1 MRRKTYVID
10 AENGV
15 GLYFSYCQMES
26 SFKYLSKFDRRIL
39 TFDTY
44 EEAKKVY
51 QLAGEVSGLD
61 MEALCF
67 TENDNL
73 NITEYTQIA
82 MLATE
87 VAILKVVESKG
98 IKANAT
104 AGLSLGEYGALA
116 AADVM
121 DLKDLF
127 YIIRKRGIFMQEAYP
142 EGGAMTAVLGLE
154 SDKIEQICRQTEGI
168 VTIANY
174 NCPGQIVITGEEQA
188 VMAAAQACS
197 EAGAKRCVPLKVSG
211 PFHSALLKG
220 AGEKLEKELIG
231 IQLRKPAIPYIS
243 NVDALD
249 VVEAAPVKTLLKN
262 QVSNSVCWQQT
273 IEKMIADGIDTFI
286 EIGPGKSLSG
296 FMKKINKDVKCMNID
311 KVADLEKV
319 LEELAC

>member
-1 MRRKTYVID
+1 MNKIAFIFPGQGSQYVGMGKD
-10 AENGV
+10 F
-15 GLYFSYCQMES
+15 Y
-26 SFKYLSKFDRRIL
+26 
-39 TFDTY
+39 DTY

-67 TENDNL
+67 TENDEL

-87 VAILKVVESKG
+87 VAILKVLESKG
-98 IKANAT
+98 VKADVT

-154 SDKIEQICRQTEGI
+154 SDRIEEICRQTEGI

-188 VMAAAQACS
+188 VLTAAQACS

-231 IQLRKPAIPYIS
+231 VQLRKPAIPYIS

-273 IEKMIADGIDTFI
+273 IEKMIADGIDLFI
-286 EIGPGKSLSG
+286 EIGPGKTLSG
-296 FMKKINKDVKCMNID
+296 FMKKIDKDVKCMNID
-311 KVADLEKV
+311 KVADLDKV
-319 LEELAC
+319 LEELSC

>member
-1 MRRKTYVID
+1 MNKIAFIFPGQGSQYVGMGKD
-10 AENGV
+10 F
-15 GLYFSYCQMES
+15 Y
-26 SFKYLSKFDRRIL
+26 
-39 TFDTY
+39 DTY

-67 TENDNL
+67 TENEEL

-87 VAILKVVESKG
+87 VAILKVLESKG
-98 IKANAT
+98 VKADAT

-154 SDKIEQICRQTEGI
+154 SDRIEEICRQTEGI
-168 VTIANY
+168 VTIAND

-188 VMAAAQACS
+188 VLTAAQACS

-231 IQLRKPAIPYIS
+231 VQLRKPAIPYIS

-273 IEKMIADGIDTFI
+273 IEKMIADGIDLFI
-286 EIGPGKSLSG
+286 EIGPGKTLSG
-296 FMKKINKDVKCMNID
+296 FMKKIDKDVKCMNID
-311 KVADLEKV
+311 KVADLDKV
-319 LEELAC
+319 LEELSC

>member
-1 MRRKTYVID
+1 MNKIAFIFPGQGSQYVGMGKD
-10 AENGV
+10 F
-15 GLYFSYCQMES
+15 Y
-26 SFKYLSKFDRRIL
+26 
-39 TFDTY
+39 DTY

-67 TENDNL
+67 TENEEL

-87 VAILKVVESKG
+87 VAILKVLESKG
-98 IKANAT
+98 VKADAT

-154 SDKIEQICRQTEGI
+154 SDRIEKICRQTEGI

-188 VMAAAQACS
+188 VLAAAQACS

-231 IQLRKPAIPYIS
+231 VQLRKPAIPYIS

-273 IEKMIADGIDTFI
+273 IEKMIADGIDLFI
-286 EIGPGKSLSG
+286 EIGPGKTLSG
-296 FMKKINKDVKCMNID
+296 FMKKIDKDVKCMNID
-311 KVADLEKV
+311 KVADLDKV
-319 LEELAC
+319 LEELSC

>member
-1 MRRKTYVID
+1 MNKIAFIFPGQGSQYVGMGKD
-10 AENGV
+10 F
-15 GLYFSYCQMES
+15 Y
-26 SFKYLSKFDRRIL
+26 
-39 TFDTY
+39 DTY

-273 IEKMIADGIDTFI
+273 IEKMIADGIDLFI
-286 EIGPGKSLSG
+286 EIGPGKTLSG
-296 FMKKINKDVKCMNID
+296 FMKKIDKDVKCMNID
-311 KVADLEKV
+311 KVADLDKV
-319 LEELAC
+319 LEELSC

>member
-1 MRRKTYVID
+1 MSKTAFIFPGQGSQYVGMGKD
-10 AENGV
+10 F
-15 GLYFSYCQMES
+15 Y
-26 SFKYLSKFDRRIL
+26 
-39 TFDTY
+39 DTY
-44 EEAKKVY
+44 EEARKVY

-61 MEALCF
+61 MEELCF
-67 TENDNL
+67 TENDKL

-87 VAILKVVESKG
+87 VAILKVLESKG
-98 IKANAT
+98 ISADVT

-142 EGGAMTAVLGLE
+142 EGGAMTAVLGLDN
-154 SDKIEQICRQTEGI
+154 DKIEEVCRQTEGI

-174 NCPGQIVITGEEQA
+174 NCPGQTVITGEEKA
-188 VMAAAQACS
+188 VTEAAQALS

-211 PFHSALLKG
+211 PFHSELLQG
-220 AGEKLEKELIG
+220 AGEKLEKELYG
-231 IQLRKPAIPYIS
+231 IQLRNPSIPYIS

-249 VVEAAPVKTLLKN
+249 VTEAAPIKTLLKN

-273 IEKMIADGIDTFI
+273 IEKMIADGVDTFI
-286 EIGPGKSLSG
+286 EIGPGKTLSG
-296 FMKKINKDVKCMNID
+296 FMKKINKDVKCLNID
-311 KVADLEKV
+311 KLADLDKA
-319 LEELAC
+319 LEELGC